1 MKPTRSFAADL
12 PKKSHCISTVFRPTF
27 GSRKGAVTVE
37 MALTASL
44 AFFFFFAALE
54 FTRVSMMRHTVENAL
69 YEGGRQGII
78 PGATASEVQAT
89 SARVLRTIG
98 ITGASISVTPS
109 TNENST
115 REIAVRIQL
124 PLDQG
129 LFASAVFFVGKTLD
143 RTLVMRRE
151 GVQ

>member
-1 MKPTRSFAADL
+1 MSN
-12 PKKSHCISTVFRPTF
+12 VVRPTF
-27 GSRKGAVTVE
+27 GNRKGAVTVE
-37 MALTASL
+37 MALTVSL
-44 AFFFFFAALE
+44 AFFFFFSALE
-54 FTRVSMMRHTVENAL
+54 FTRISMIRHTVENAL

-78 PGATASEVQAT
+78 PGATSAEVQAT
-89 SARVLRTIG
+89 SARILRTIG

-109 TNENST
+109 TIENST

-124 PLDQG
+124 PLDRG
-129 LFASAVFFVGKTLD
+129 LFAPAVFFVGKTLD

>member
-1 MKPTRSFAADL
+1 MKPSRSFAFEL
-12 PKKSHCISTVFRPTF
+12 YEKSHCISAVFRPTF
-27 GSRKGAVTVE
+27 GSRKGVVTVE
-37 MALTASL
+37 MALTVSL

-54 FTRVSMMRHTVENAL
+54 FTRVSMMRHCVENAL

-78 PGATASEVQAT
+78 PGSTASEVQAT
-89 SARVLRTIG
+89 AASVLRTIG

-109 TNENST
+109 TIENST

-124 PLDQG
+124 PLDRG
-129 LFASAVFFVGKTLD
+129 LFTPAVFFAGKTLD

>member
-1 MKPTRSFAADL
+1 MNPSQLFSDKTQS
-12 PKKSHCISTVFRPTF
+12 IFRLS
-27 GSRKGAVTVE
+27 GYHRRKTNQVRTGAVTVE
-37 MALTASL
+37 MAMTVSL

-54 FTRVSMMRHTVENAL
+54 FTRVSMIRHTVENAL

-78 PGATASEVQAT
+78 PGATASEVQTTA
-89 SARVLRTIG
+89 ARILRTIG
-98 ITGASISVTPS
+98 ITGATISVTPS
-109 TNENST
+109 RIENST

-124 PLDQG
+124 PLDRG
-129 LFASAVFFVGKTLD
+129 LFAPAVFFVGKSLD